1 MQIYEKYH
9 GDYLRA
15 CKLFR
20 EERALFFN
28 ELNEIPYL
36 KVIPSQANYFLCEIV
51 GGNITATQL
60 AVALLA
66 KHDILIK
73 DCSTKAAFR
82 GRNFIRLAVRNR
94 EDNHRLVEALKMFV

>member
-15 CKLFR
+15 CRLFR
-20 EERALFFN
+20 EERTLFYN
-28 ELNEIPYL
+28 ELKEIPYL
-36 KVIPSQANYFLCEIV
+36 KVIPSQANYFLCEIT
-51 GGNITATQL
+51 GGGITATQL